1 MNYIFWFALITAM
14 AANVRIFWDLSDFSQ
29 LLNIRAFPRSTFMKT
44 WYMRNALKWTAIL
57 FSLVAIATNHVAGVM
72 SWSMLSII
80 LTIGFVFYYAGLIN
94 PRFMM
99 PQKMDDGHFV
109 DITAG
114 AKKIRPHNE
123 VMVMVNN
130 GHARAHA
137 DFEMWR
143 PHIAG
148 NKDKGLGGEDI
159 VMTYCSLSNVCVGVR
174 PYIDGERLDLH
185 VATQLENNLL
195 MEDKNTGEPI
205 QQLGMAR
212 ECNLNSKMEEFPTF
226 KMPYEKFCAAYPEGE
241 VFVESRPSFF
251 RNPLGFLHEVVM
263 DGLFYLH
270 VTKQRNN
277 EEFLFNTCKNID
289 PDQRLHKKEH
299 VWGLNVG
306 DVYTC
311 YNMAFL
317 KSNSNLVNTVVGG
330 KKLVIHYDEQFESVG
345 VWYNPFNEQVTQI
358 DFFGQSNLGQ
368 LERVESVKAGIFYGV
383 WYNFYPQTTINLNEA
398 QS

>member
-1 MNYIFWFALITAM
+1 MEALFWIALITAM
-14 AANVRIFWDLSDFSQ
+14 VANVRIFWDLSDFSQ

-44 WYMRNALKWTAIL
+44 WYMRNSLKWTSIVGG
-57 FSLVAIATNHVAGVM
+57 LVAIGINFQAHIMPWTLLG
-72 SWSMLSII
+72 SI
-80 LTIGFVFYYAGLIN
+80 LFVGFLFYYAGLIN
-94 PRFMM
+94 PKFMM
-99 PQKMDDGHFV
+99 PQKMDDGQFV
-109 DITAG
+109 DIKQG

-148 NKDKGLGGEDI
+148 NKEKGLGGEDI

-195 MEDKNTGEPI
+195 MEDKSTGEPI
-205 QQLGMAR
+205 QQLGLAR
-212 ECNLNSKMEEFPTF
+212 ECNLGSSMKEFPTF
-226 KMPYEKFCAAYPEGE
+226 KMPYSKFCEAYPDGE
-241 VFVESRPSFF
+241 VFIESRPSFF

-270 VTKQRNN
+270 VNKQRNN
-277 EEFLFNTCKNID
+277 DEFLFDTCKNHD
-289 PDQRLHKKEH
+289 PDERLHKKEH
-299 VWGLNVG
+299 VWALNMG

-311 YNMAFL
+311 FDMAFL
-317 KSNSNLVNTVVGG
+317 KSHHNLANVIVGG
-330 KKLVIHYDEQFESVG
+330 KRLVIHYDEQYESVG
-345 VWYNPFNEQVTQI
+345 VWYNPSEEDVTKI
-358 DFFGQSNLGQ
+358 NFFGESNHGQ

-383 WYNFYPQTTINLNEA
+383 WYNFYPQTSVNLNEA
-398 QS
+398 A